1 MWGSGRLA
9 VAPDS
14 SAECTVCA
22 HSLLLPPGTR
32 SCVQSQVGDLCTQP
46 HVSKQNWM
54 KHKGKGGEKKKV
66 RLYYPDP
73 IFISQELLVGFAG
86 TKLVISPPE
95 VFIYLPKSKNPGS
108 FLFFPEGE
116 FVYIREKNFF
126 SLSHK
131 GRMGVG
137 NSCSSSS

>member
-1 MWGSGRLA
+1 M
-9 VAPDS
+9 
-14 SAECTVCA
+14 
-22 HSLLLPPGTR
+22 
-32 SCVQSQVGDLCTQP
+32 
-46 HVSKQNWM
+46 
-54 KHKGKGGEKKKV
+54 
-66 RLYYPDP
+66 
-73 IFISQELLVGFAG
+73 GFAG

-131 GRMGVG
+131 GRMGWGTAVPLPHKLSRFLG
-137 NSCSSSS
+137 FFIYSTDPS